1 MEGGAGGG
9 KEDVR
14 VEAVVP
20 DHRKTFLGKTALVL
34 ENVEQILSFPG
45 PCVRTG
51 RVLRETPEE
60 QRTSS

>member
-14 VEAVVP
+14 VEAVVS

-34 ENVEQILSFPG
+34 ENVEQILWFPG
-45 PCVRTG
+45 SCVRTG